1 MNPNPETSEP
11 QGHTASSSNA
21 PVPEGWTKLPLDH
34 LPSPT
39 FWPAG
44 LALAIT
50 FIFWSLITSWVVLV
64 IGIALF
70 AASLAG
76 WISDLLHESKQHP

>member
-1 MNPNPETSEP
+1 MKSDKPPV
-11 QGHTASSSNA
+11 SNS
-21 PVPEGWTKLPLDH
+21 PSVPDGWTPLTDNH

-44 LALAIT
+44 LALGIT

-64 IGIALF
+64 VGVATF
-70 AASLAG
+70 AASLTG
-76 WISDLLHESKQHP
+76 WIRDILHEQRESHS

>member
-1 MNPNPETSEP
+1 VNPNPGKPETQEH
-11 QGHTASSSNA
+11 GATTAT
-21 PVPEGWTKLPLDH
+21 VPEGWTRLPLEH

-44 LALAIT
+44 LALGIT